1 MMFDYEYYLKN
12 INNYESVINN
22 MHNNLS
28 RSNVDKIQS
37 IKKTL
42 FKFRTAIIDSEFEIF
57 HTNSLLE
64 KINNLLTTITELLNG
79 AYLYRIFTIKNT
91 KYKIGKVSCIW
102 FYKSNEK
109 IIQTIDNIINEK
121 IVNHDNENNIVIES
135 ESNCEIVIGNWIENK
150 YLASQQKEMELKN
163 LELLNYEGNPKDTSD
178 EYTDTDFMRKILK
191 CVANS

>member
-64 KINNLLTTITELLNG
+64 KINSK
-79 AYLYRIFTIKNT
+79 R
-91 KYKIGKVSCIW
+91 
-102 FYKSNEK
+102 
-109 IIQTIDNIINEK
+109 
-121 IVNHDNENNIVIES
+121 
-135 ESNCEIVIGNWIENK
+135 
-150 YLASQQKEMELKN
+150 
-163 LELLNYEGNPKDTSD
+163 
-178 EYTDTDFMRKILK
+178 
-191 CVANS
+191 

>member
-121 IVNHDNENNIVIES
+121 IINHDNENNIVIEY
-135 ESNCEIVIGNWIENK
+135 ESN
-150 YLASQQKEMELKN
+150 
-163 LELLNYEGNPKDTSD
+163 
-178 EYTDTDFMRKILK
+178 
-191 CVANS
+191 

>member
-28 RSNVDKIQS
+28 RSNVDKIQN

-91 KYKIGKVSCIW
+91 NNIDLYHNKSLFISCI
-102 FYKSNEK
+102 
-109 IIQTIDNIINEK
+109 
-121 IVNHDNENNIVIES
+121 
-135 ESNCEIVIGNWIENK
+135 
-150 YLASQQKEMELKN
+150 YLM
-163 LELLNYEGNPKDTSD
+163 
-178 EYTDTDFMRKILK
+178 FILYLQ
-191 CVANS
+191 

>member
-42 FKFRTAIIDSEFEIF
+42 FKFRTAIIDSEFEIS

-79 AYLYRIFTIKNT
+79 AYLYRIFTIK
-91 KYKIGKVSCIW
+91 KY
-102 FYKSNEK
+102 
-109 IIQTIDNIINEK
+109 
-121 IVNHDNENNIVIES
+121 
-135 ESNCEIVIGNWIENK
+135 
-150 YLASQQKEMELKN
+150 
-163 LELLNYEGNPKDTSD
+163 
-178 EYTDTDFMRKILK
+178 
-191 CVANS
+191 

>member
-42 FKFRTAIIDSEFEIF
+42 FKFRTAIINSEFEIS
-57 HTNSLLE
+57 HTNSLLK

-91 KYKIGKVSCIW
+91 KYKIGNAN
-102 FYKSNEK
+102 YA
-109 IIQTIDNIINEK
+109 QTECQFRYCGTAIPFLT
-121 IVNHDNENNIVIES
+121 VRS
-135 ESNCEIVIGNWIENK
+135 T
-150 YLASQQKEMELKN
+150 A
-163 LELLNYEGNPKDTSD
+163 
-178 EYTDTDFMRKILK
+178 R
-191 CVANS
+191 